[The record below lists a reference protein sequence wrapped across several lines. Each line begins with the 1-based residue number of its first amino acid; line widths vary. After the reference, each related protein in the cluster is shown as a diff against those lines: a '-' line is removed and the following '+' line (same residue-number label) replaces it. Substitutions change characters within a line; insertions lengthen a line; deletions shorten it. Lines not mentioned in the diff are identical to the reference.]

1 MGFKRVPG
9 RIAAVKWLVKCEAN
23 CASRLQP
30 ITCQLAGSCQKCAI
44 GWHRLIRLL
53 TSRHQT
59 LMVTSKCSVA
69 DEVFRILMG
78 RENDC
83 KIRSAGCVL
92 LGIGDWP
99 AYLLFSQAFPFGGVQ
114 ASSPC
119 SSNFIDDPPDLS
131 DLNAIVSRNSSYEA

>member
-1 MGFKRVPG
+1 
-9 RIAAVKWLVKCEAN
+9 
-23 CASRLQP
+23 
-30 ITCQLAGSCQKCAI
+30 
-44 GWHRLIRLL
+44 
-53 TSRHQT
+53 
-59 LMVTSKCSVA
+59 MVTSKCSVA
-69 DEVFRILMG
+69 DEVFRIPMG

-92 LGIGDWP
+92 ISIGDWP